1 MGRYI
6 ALATLFCG
14 ALFVVGCAGVF
25 AYQVFWHAPAQR
37 CEDSGRWWWAEGR
50 YCATPVLIE
59 DLTGRPTTPLAPAAQ
74 APAPSRG

>member
-37 CEDSGRWWWAEGR
+37 CEESGRWWWAEAG
-50 YCATPVLIE
+50 
-59 DLTGRPTTPLAPAAQ
+59 G
-74 APAPSRG
+74 